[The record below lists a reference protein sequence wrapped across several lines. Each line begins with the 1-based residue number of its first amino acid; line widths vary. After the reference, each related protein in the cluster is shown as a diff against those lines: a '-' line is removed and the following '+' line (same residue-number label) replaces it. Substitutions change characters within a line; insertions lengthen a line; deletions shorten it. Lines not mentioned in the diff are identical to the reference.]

1 VSGVAGGAVDVDGR
15 RIERVAVVGLG
26 NVGSLIADMLAERAY
41 AVSGADADPAKA
53 TADHAVVI
61 DVADPAALAKLVSGV
76 DAVVCCLPYYLCS
89 EVAAAAHAAGIDYLD
104 LTEDVPTS
112 QVIRELS
119 KSGSSAFIPHCG
131 LAPGFI
137 CVIGAGLAG
146 SLDHA
151 EHVQLRVGALP
162 RTPNNALGYAFNWSP
177 AGVVNEYLNPCEQ
190 LQGGERM
197 SVPPLSELEPIV
209 IDGTRYEAFT
219 TSGGLGTLCETFAG
233 RIEQLDYKTMR
244 YPGHCDLMRFLLQE
258 LRLGRRRKLVQELLA
273 DAYPPVRDDL
283 VIVYA
288 AAHGTRDERVT
299 REEFVRIYRPR
310 EIGGSVR
317 TAIAWTTAAGAV
329 AMLELLAHGALPD
342 SGFIRQEDIGL
353 ADFLQTSAGRL
364 FADEMPGTVLDEAP
378 VAGVS

>member
-1 VSGVAGGAVDVDGR
+1 MSGAGSR
-15 RIERVAVVGLG
+15 RVERVAVLGLG
-26 NVGSLIADMLAERAY
+26 NVGCLIADMLAERGY
-41 AVSGADADPAKA
+41 SVVGADADGAKA
-53 TADHAVVI
+53 GAEHAVQL
-61 DVADPAALAKLVSGV
+61 DVSDPAALARLFSEV
-76 DAVVCCLPYYLCS
+76 DAVVSCLPYYLCS

-112 QVIRELS
+112 QIIRELA

-146 SLDHA
+146 SMDRP
-151 EHVQLRVGALP
+151 ERVQLRVGALP

-190 LQGGERM
+190 LHGGVRT

-233 RIEQLDYKTMR
+233 RIDQLDYKTMR

-258 LRLGRRRKLVQELLA
+258 LRLGHKRKLVQELLA

-288 AAHGTRDERVT
+288 AAHGLRGERVT
-299 REEFVRIYRPR
+299 REEFVRVYRPR
-310 EIGGSVR
+310 EIAGSVR
-317 TAIAWTTAAGAV
+317 TSIAWTTAAGAV
-329 AMLELLAHGALPD
+329 AMLELLAQGTLPD
-342 SGFIRQEDIGL
+342 SGFIRQEDVGL
-353 ADFLQTSAGRL
+353 EDFLRTSAGRL
-364 FADEMPGTVLDEAP
+364 LADELPDSLLDEAP